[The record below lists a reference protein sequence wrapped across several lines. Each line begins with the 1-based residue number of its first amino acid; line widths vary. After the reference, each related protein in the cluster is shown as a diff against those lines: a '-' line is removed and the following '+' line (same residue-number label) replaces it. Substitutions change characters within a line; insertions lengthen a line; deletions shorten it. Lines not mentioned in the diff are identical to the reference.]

1 MFGNQNKEEK
11 TEQPVNGGNTVNI
24 LGEGTSIEGDV
35 KTDSDIRIDGNI
47 KGTIDS
53 QAKIVVG
60 KSGKIEGDIS
70 CINADISGTI
80 TGELRVQEMLFLK
93 SSAVIEGDITA
104 IKLVVEAGA
113 QFNGNCQMGTKEVR
127 QSNESGSGKKEK
139 QQGNASLKKEA
150 S

>member
-1 MFGNQNKEEK
+1 MFGNNNKEEK
-11 TEQPVNGGNTVNI
+11 PDQSFNTGNTVNI

-35 KTDSDIRIDGNI
+35 KTDSDIRIDGHV

-60 KSGKIEGDIS
+60 KSGKIEGDVG
-70 CINADISGTI
+70 CINADISGKI

-93 SSAVIEGDITA
+93 STAIIEGDITA
-104 IKLVVEAGA
+104 NKLVVEAGA
-113 QFNGNCQMGTKEVR
+113 QFNGNCQMGVKEVH
-127 QSNESGSGKKEK
+127 QSNESGSGKTE
-139 QQGNASLKKEA
+139 QQGDASLKKEA